1 MNYLS
6 LAYWF
11 NSRPEPLSSQT
22 LKYLLIL
29 VVLLL
34 VLSLAMYLKSFK
46 FLKFSKKIT
55 NSIIS
60 FSLTN
65 AFIAIL
71 MVFFNYELIPFFRSR
86 YIYVI
91 WIAMDVYWLY
101 KIFFYRKKNTHII
114 VSSERD
120 EEIKRYLPN

>member
-120 EEIKRYLPN
+120 EEIKKYLPN